1 MSRLA
6 ADNPAHRRIMAQTLS
21 VIDVLVAGE
30 ATKDRLPE
38 QPGQCVPAILAGAG
52 VTQDFV
58 AIDVSRSASSSSRYP
73 SNPASEVTTEPR
85 NWSINRRAKSNL
97 RVPSFDSPA
106 GCAMI
111 GASMCE

>member
-52 VTQDFV
+52 VTQDFARHRRQPERV
-58 AIDVSRSASSSSRYP
+58 VELAVRKQP
-73 SNPASEVTTEPR
+73 S
-85 NWSINRRAKSNL
+85 
-97 RVPSFDSPA
+97 
-106 GCAMI
+106 I
-111 GASMCE
+111 GGHD